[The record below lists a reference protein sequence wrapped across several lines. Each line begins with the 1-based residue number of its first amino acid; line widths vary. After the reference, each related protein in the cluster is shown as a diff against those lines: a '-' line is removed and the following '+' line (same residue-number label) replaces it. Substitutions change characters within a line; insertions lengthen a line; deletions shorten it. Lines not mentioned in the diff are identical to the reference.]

1 MKKFIGIVGIGLI
14 CCLIFVIL
22 WRGKNPERNDV
33 YGLMYQKLTP
43 AFKENGYQVRALNLQ
58 DIQKSDGY
66 NPIVYVR
73 TMKEALMVA
82 DYMLGESKD
91 IDVFFNEAEKQLLA
105 ACILY
110 AAYQKPEY
118 KNFFFVSKILLKGLS
133 KEETSIFEFLIDTF
147 SKVSDISIAEELS
160 MTLKHF
166 SERMLKILVPILC
179 HKIMEI
185 AEFVKTDDMDLERF
199 ADEKTIIFLITGPKE
214 STYDFLVPL
223 FIEQSFKEFVKQDN
237 SATLKNHI
245 YYVLDEFAQVRNIHN
260 LEHMIA
266 TGKDY
271 NISFLVSVMTIE
283 QMEMLYP
290 DYWLKIVNCFPNFV
304 YMGSYD
310 TMTIEYMK
318 KLLEPTGIFD
328 EVFLKETGK
337 DNPKT
342 RKEKMLYEHLAEK
355 ELYGTMDSTIIVT
368 NRTYSFRKNITKPS
382 KM

>member
-283 QMEMLYP
+283 QMKMLYP

-318 KLLEPTGIFD
+318 
-328 EVFLKETGK
+328 
-337 DNPKT
+337 
-342 RKEKMLYEHLAEK
+342 
-355 ELYGTMDSTIIVT
+355 
-368 NRTYSFRKNITKPS
+368 
-382 KM
+382 

>member
-1 MKKFIGIVGIGLI
+1 M
-14 CCLIFVIL
+14 
-22 WRGKNPERNDV
+22 
-33 YGLMYQKLTP
+33 
-43 AFKENGYQVRALNLQ
+43 AFKFTEEQLNTLDKSFIVNLFLQLQ
-58 DIQKSDGY
+58 DQNDKLSGEIQDLNKKMEVLIEQITLANKNRFGRASEKMMDTSQICFMEVDGT
-66 NPIVYVR
+66 I
-73 TMKEALMVA
+73 
-82 DYMLGESKD
+82 
-91 IDVFFNEAEKQLLA
+91 VFFNEAEKQLLA

-283 QMEMLYP
+283 QMKMLYP

>member
-179 HKIMEI
+179 HKIMEPLLESVFLAVTWMRNI
-185 AEFVKTDDMDLERF
+185 SAKFNILPRLLEMVQFILPVDKDL
-199 ADEKTIIFLITGPKE
+199 K
-214 STYDFLVPL
+214 FLV
-223 FIEQSFKEFVKQDN
+223 
-237 SATLKNHI
+237 
-245 YYVLDEFAQVRNIHN
+245 
-260 LEHMIA
+260 
-266 TGKDY
+266 
-271 NISFLVSVMTIE
+271 FLLRRCPKS
-283 QMEMLYP
+283 MLHSR
-290 DYWLKIVNCFPNFV
+290 I
-304 YMGSYD
+304 
-310 TMTIEYMK
+310 
-318 KLLEPTGIFD
+318 
-328 EVFLKETGK
+328 
-337 DNPKT
+337 
-342 RKEKMLYEHLAEK
+342 
-355 ELYGTMDSTIIVT
+355 
-368 NRTYSFRKNITKPS
+368 
-382 KM
+382 